1 MTDKKLQDLILWL
14 HAHGMTKDERA
25 IVVAMLQ
32 KHKEYNESMS
42 VEDLGNLCFK
52 CFNSAQ
58 YQEEKRKARKVP
70 RMAEFD
76 SIPGWRLVYFS
87 ADTDDSVEVRYERG
101 D

>member
-1 MTDKKLQDLILWL
+1 MTDKKLQDLKLWL
-14 HAHGMTKDERA
+14 WSRGMTNDEQA
-25 IVVAMLQ
+25 VVMRLLTQ
-32 KHKEYNESMS
+32 SNEYGPDMS
-42 VEDLGNLCFK
+42 VEDLGDLCYK
-52 CFNSAQ
+52 LFNSAK
-58 YQEEKRKARKVP
+58 YREEKRRARKVP